1 MNDEKGAMVI
11 VVYLWFGLAVVCFV
25 TTQVAEPPG
34 SRKRNYL
41 AARILFNK
49 GTPCF

>member
-25 TTQVAEPPG
+25 TIQVAEPQAG
-34 SRKRNYL
+34 IAVFHAHVLFDNNY
-41 AARILFNK
+41 
-49 GTPCF
+49 